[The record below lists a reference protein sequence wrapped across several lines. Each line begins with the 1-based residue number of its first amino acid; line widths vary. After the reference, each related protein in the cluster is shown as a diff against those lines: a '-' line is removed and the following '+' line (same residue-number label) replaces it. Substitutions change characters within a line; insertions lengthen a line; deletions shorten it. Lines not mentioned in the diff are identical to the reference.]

1 MPWRLPITR
10 HTRADHTTTIRT
22 STVKN
27 SNCEWMS
34 CFLQTMVA
42 FRTKLLFVFVWKKEK
57 QKLRGRK
64 AAYTHGRSF
73 HACFDVCAKVCG
85 VVLPTHN
92 KKPTYASFF
101 LCVLWHCTYNHVTTL
116 TNGTVLTNV
125 KQIDKHMNVSTAKA
139 VRLFCCHELCAYLGG
154 VSLLKVSTKYFPWCV
169 FVCAMCMF
177 AIRTVLDNVGAAGET
192 MKI

>member
-10 HTRADHTTTIRT
+10 HTRADHATTIRT

-64 AAYTHGRSF
+64 AAYTHGHNF

-101 LCVLWHCTYNHVTTL
+101 LCVVHCTYNHVTTL

-125 KQIDKHMNVSTAKA
+125 KQIDKHMNVNRTKA
-139 VRLFCCHELCAYLGG
+139 VRLFCCHELCAYMGG
-154 VSLLKVSTKYFPWCV
+154 VSLVIESLHKIFSMLCV
-169 FVCAMCMF
+169 CVQWVF
-177 AIRTVLDNVGAAGET
+177 IL
-192 MKI
+192 